1 MLETIEG
8 YYVHV
13 FLMLLFIVGLYAM
26 MMKKNFV
33 KKILGMTMIQSA
45 AILFWILIAFKE
57 GATVPVLDPG
67 ISLQNPDMYMNPMPH
82 TLMLTAIVVAVVT
95 KGVAIGLA
103 IAIYRN
109 YKTLNE
115 HELLERT
122 EEEE

>member
-13 FLMLLFIVGLYAM
+13 FLMLLFIVGLFAM

-67 ISLQNPDMYMNPMPH
+67 ISLQNPDLYMNPMPH

>member
-13 FLMLLFIVGLYAM
+13 FLMLLFIVGLFAM

>member
-67 ISLQNPDMYMNPMPH
+67 ISLQNPDLYMNPMPH